1 MIRAAAL
8 PKTPFVCV
16 QQFNKIN
23 SHGFFDTKETER
35 VTTVTMTMTTG
46 LKQHIKEIKV
56 QAKRIGVYNK
66 SLGELSGTIKDG
78 DRERRT
84 GQREKETDK

>member
-8 PKTPFVCV
+8 LKTPFVCV

-56 QAKRIGVYNK
+56 QAKRILKQKIQKPEKDSGNWVYNQI
-66 SLGELSGTIKDG
+66 LGTE
-78 DRERRT
+78 
-84 GQREKETDK
+84 